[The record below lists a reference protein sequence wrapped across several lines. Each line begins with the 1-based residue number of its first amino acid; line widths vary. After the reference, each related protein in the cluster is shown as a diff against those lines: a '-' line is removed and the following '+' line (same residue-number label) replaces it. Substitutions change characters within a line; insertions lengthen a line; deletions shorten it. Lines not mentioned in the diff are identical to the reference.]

1 MKSKRR
7 SGLKNDR
14 DGFPTRSFRK
24 MFSAPPRG
32 HVSVWMEEAKV
43 PDVVLKAFET
53 GGGTN

>member
-1 MKSKRR
+1 
-7 SGLKNDR
+7 
-14 DGFPTRSFRK
+14 